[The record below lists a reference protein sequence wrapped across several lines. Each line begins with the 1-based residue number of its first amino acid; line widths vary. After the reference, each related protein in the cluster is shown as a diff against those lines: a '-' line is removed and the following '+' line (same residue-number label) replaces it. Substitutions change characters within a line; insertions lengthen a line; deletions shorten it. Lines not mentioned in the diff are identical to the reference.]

1 MSVQVKHNSRLA
13 DLINYKLRVV
23 AQDGRVYVGE
33 LLAFDKH
40 MNVVLGDCVEECVL
54 RRELDAARKSVTSV
68 DKADLKVKK
77 RVLGLVILRGEQ
89 ILTTLIED
97 RPQQTKK
104 ERLVAE
110 AKEKKQLKKQKN
122 QRKKGTTEGKISKP
136 SEATRYNGKAP
147 RAMGTTRPSQPV
159 KKFQPPP
166 GFKRK

>member
-1 MSVQVKHNSRLA
+1 MSVQVKHNSKLA

-23 AQDGRVYVGE
+23 AQDGRVYIGE

-54 RRELDAARKSVTSV
+54 RRELDSVRRTGV
-68 DKADLKVKK
+68 EKAELKVKK

-89 ILTTLIED
+89 ILSTLVED
-97 RPQQTKK
+97 KPLQTKK
-104 ERLVAE
+104 ERIVVE
-110 AKEKKQLKKQKN
+110 TKEKKQLAKQKN
-122 QRKKGTTEGKISKP
+122 QRKKNSNTNGKVTKPHTEG
-136 SEATRYNGKAP
+136 RYNNTSNNNKGMPAK
-147 RAMGTTRPSQPV
+147 TTQPV